1 MIESV
6 GLLIDEIEEEMND
19 FDLLGVHAEARCYH
33 YDYGVYEQELF
44 IKCKWIKRLEQLKQ
58 FQLDDRI
65 SERIESLLEHLNGER
80 VRLIEKYNSQYDYDD
95 DNSKRERLF
104 DILELPK
111 STFDNNYIFTE
122 AIKEYTEHPDC
133 LDYIDML
140 YSFIDL
146 AYGTSYMGA
155 GMNDE
160 LDELFDSCDVWDEPK
175 VDHIYKIA
183 CEKYPLVKT
192 KEYLRPLVATV
203 DMLALFGYVGSE
215 LKELFPEEK
224 LSFVADKLVKMFPR
238 CERFIHVLLKLE
250 EEPGFDFRCVPLS
263 EAIKP
268 DNEFK
273 ELFERLVSYAGC
285 YVLSYVVKE
294 KLEESL
300 YNETH

>member
-1 MIESV
+1 MIGSV
-6 GLLIDEIEEEMND
+6 SMLIDEIEEEMND
-19 FDLLGVHAEARCYH
+19 FDLLGVHTEARCYR
-33 YDYGVYEQELF
+33 YDYDVYEQELF
-44 IKCKWIKRLEQLKQ
+44 IKCKWIKRLERLKQ
-58 FQLDDRI
+58 FQLDSRTC
-65 SERIESLLEHLNGER
+65 ERVESLLEHLKDSQ
-80 VRLIEKYNSQYDYDD
+80 VHLIEKYNANYDSD

-122 AIKEYTEHPDC
+122 AIKDYTEHPDC
-133 LDYIDML
+133 LDYIDTL

-146 AYGTSYMGA
+146 TYGTSYMET
-155 GMNDE
+155 GMHDE

-175 VDHIYKIA
+175 IDHIYKIA
-183 CEKYPLVKT
+183 CEMYPLVKT

-203 DMLALFGYVGSE
+203 DMLALFGYAGGE

-224 LSFVADKLVKMFPR
+224 LSFVADKLITMFPR
-238 CERFIHVLLKLE
+238 CKRFIRVLLKLE

-263 EAIKP
+263 EAMKP

-273 ELFERLVSYAGC
+273 ELFERLVSYDGC
-285 YVLSYVVKE
+285 YVLSWVVKE
-294 KLEESL
+294 RLEESL